1 MADPGEVMGLF
12 EYSEAGAPVRP
23 LTGSPA
29 DLVFLKGLP
38 TESWKKILAHAQIVH
53 FRTGQ
58 DIIHAGDTDD
68 GFYVLSQGEVDVILR
83 AKGKD
88 TVLTTI
94 PEGSVFGEVAFFD
107 RAPRSATIRAR
118 TDGTAVCLT
127 RAAFD
132 RLSSWEPLLA
142 RSILIDLGRVLALR
156 LRTTTQRSQR

>member
-1 MADPGEVMGLF
+1 MGLF
-12 EYSEAGAPVRP
+12 MGLFDYSDAGRPATSAGAPA
-23 LTGSPA
+23 S
-29 DLVFLKGLP
+29 DLVFLQGLP
-38 TESWKKILAHAQIVH
+38 SEGWKKILGHAQVVH
-53 FRTGQ
+53 FRKGQ
-58 DIIHAGDTDD
+58 DVIRVGDRDD
-68 GFYVLSQGEVDVILR
+68 SFYVLSEGEVEVIVR
-83 AKGKD
+83 IKGKD

-107 RAPRSATIRAR
+107 RSARSATIRAS

-156 LRTTTQRSQR
+156 LRTTTQRSQG